1 MQEVFAKEK
10 NIFVSSVKVFVMQN
24 YHLFPLKRSFITHVF
39 SQAPSVST
47 MTHFSVVFN
56 CGLTSDI
63 NSMLIFT
70 IIQGTMLS

>member
-1 MQEVFAKEK
+1 
-10 NIFVSSVKVFVMQN
+10 
-24 YHLFPLKRSFITHVF
+24 
-39 SQAPSVST
+39 

-70 IIQGTMLS
+70 ITQGTMLSWYKSFLTDFIAAKQLDAGR